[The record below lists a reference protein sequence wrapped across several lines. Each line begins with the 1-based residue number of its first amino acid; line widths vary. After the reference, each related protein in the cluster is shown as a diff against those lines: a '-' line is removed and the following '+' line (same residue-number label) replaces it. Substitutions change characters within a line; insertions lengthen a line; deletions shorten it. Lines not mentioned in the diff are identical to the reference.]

1 MKKTILALSF
11 LMFSLLIYSEATK
24 INRELEESLI
34 EDYDQNIRYSLYEKT
49 FQNRQE
55 FLHNTVSWKGKRI
68 QGSVKI
74 KEKTEPDKR
83 QKLRE
88 MKGLRDLVWKLNN

>member
-34 EDYDQNIRYSLYEKT
+34 EDYDQNIRYSLYEKI

-55 FLHNTVSWKGKRI
+55 FLHNTVS
-68 QGSVKI
+68 
-74 KEKTEPDKR
+74 
-83 QKLRE
+83 
-88 MKGLRDLVWKLNN
+88 